1 MLDFKTFFEGI
12 NRVFGRLN
20 PFVDPTALID
30 IAIVSLIFY
39 WLLGVIRG
47 TRAVHLLRGIGVVLA
62 LSILLSS
69 LIPLQTLRWLL
80 QNAIQPALFVAIPV
94 LFQPELRR
102 ALETLGRT
110 NDLFSRSFGRNNRP
124 EMVETINAVARAAQ
138 QLSQQSV
145 GALMVLEREVGLQ
158 EYADRGVILDSRL
171 AVPLLLN
178 IFYPNSPLHDM
189 AVILRGNRILAANV
203 VLPLSE
209 DVGGPR
215 RYGTRHHEIVV
226 GHRDFAGALP
236 RLAWLYDELMGEPP
250 AIPTWLMCRE
260 AKRHVSVLLC
270 GEGAD
275 ELFGGYSKYLFD
287 GLSAVFDWMP
297 PAARALLLGG
307 VAHGMPFSG
316 RRLRSMAEILAIDD
330 APRRY
335 ASWYGGFDA
344 RLQALSAELNT
355 TYLPYGER
363 GQWGASNQAAQDRN
377 ASCLNPTAAAQR
389 AMTKATCNYTNA
401 RWDLVD
407 ACKDEKFDLASV
419 EVEALPEAMRTMTP
433 EQRKAHVAA
442 IFEREMTHI
451 FGAVW
456 VYLAHESQ
464 IPRNDD
470 FITARLGMR
479 PLIVTRDSQGRIRA
493 LYNRCTHRGARVCRT
508 ERGNARTFQCPY
520 HGWTYFNTGTLRGVP
535 WQNNTAP
542 SASTSSLSV
551 LGQLAITGS

>member
-12 NRVFGRLN
+12 DRVFGRLN

-215 RYGTRHHEIVV
+215 RYGTRHRAAKGITEQSDAIAVV
-226 GHRDFAGALP
+226 VSEETGAIS
-236 RLAWLYDELMGEPP
+236 LMNDGR
-250 AIPTWLMCRE
+250 M
-260 AKRHVSVLLC
+260 VS
-270 GEGAD
+270 
-275 ELFGGYSKYLFD
+275 YLN
-287 GLSAVFDWMP
+287 
-297 PAARALLLGG
+297 
-307 VAHGMPFSG
+307 
-316 RRLRSMAEILAIDD
+316 E
-330 APRRY
+330 
-335 ASWYGGFDA
+335 A
-344 RLQALSAELNT
+344 RLKNL
-355 TYLPYGER
+355 
-363 GQWGASNQAAQDRN
+363 
-377 ASCLNPTAAAQR
+377 
-389 AMTKATCNYTNA
+389 
-401 RWDLVD
+401 
-407 ACKDEKFDLASV
+407 LAGLLKVSL
-419 EVEALPEAMRTMTP
+419 E
-433 EQRKAHVAA
+433 
-442 IFEREMTHI
+442 
-451 FGAVW
+451 
-456 VYLAHESQ
+456 ES
-464 IPRNDD
+464 
-470 FITARLGMR
+470 GK
-479 PLIVTRDSQGRIRA
+479 
-493 LYNRCTHRGARVCRT
+493 
-508 ERGNARTFQCPY
+508 
-520 HGWTYFNTGTLRGVP
+520 
-535 WQNNTAP
+535 
-542 SASTSSLSV
+542 
-551 LGQLAITGS
+551 